1 MDLADPVAVVLA
13 IADCLR
19 EEAIPHALYGGL
31 LLAAYGEARETKD
44 ADVAVVHADAQAVA
58 AILERRLGLRTLP
71 VFDRRPFGG
80 VLLSRITLVEGE
92 ALNTLDL
99 VEPADPDYARR
110 AVDRAIDSTL
120 RSRPIRALTPED
132 FVLFKLLSSRDRD
145 LDDAISVLR
154 ALGSELDR
162 ERIDEEVRTLEASLP
177 DHPLSDRW
185 RTARS
190 RAGRASP

>member
-13 IADCLR
+13 IGDCLR

-71 VFDRRPFGG
+71 AFDRRPFGG
-80 VLLSRITLVEGE
+80 LLLSRITLVEGE